1 MSELENKNFYD
12 VASGF
17 YDQMIDFKK
26 NLETR
31 KAAFEKLF
39 SEKGLAA
46 DLGCG
51 TGVDSIALA
60 MNGHTVLGVDP
71 SPNML
76 ETARLN
82 SKLYSQEIS
91 FLEST
96 ILSVPQ
102 TYSSKFNYVI
112 SLGNTFANVEGTT
125 IYSTVQSIYDMLTDG
140 GKCIIHIL
148 NYTLISEQKER
159 IVSIKPDENN
169 YYVRF
174 YDFVNGQINFNI
186 LRFTK
191 DNCSDFSLITT
202 QVYGYKKDLLA
213 KIFDSVGF
221 REVRFWSNLEEV
233 AFDINT
239 SKDLFI
245 YAVK

>member
-1 MSELENKNFYD
+1 MSEMENKNFYD
-12 VASGF
+12 AASSF
-17 YDQMIDFKK
+17 YDQMINFKK

-39 SEKGLAA
+39 PEKGFAA

-71 SPNML
+71 SSNML
-76 ETARLN
+76 ETAKLN
-82 SKLYSQEIS
+82 SKIYSQKIS

-102 TYSSKFNYVI
+102 TYNSKFNYVI

-125 IYSTVQSIYDMLTDG
+125 IYSTIQSMYDMLAKG

-148 NYTLISEQKER
+148 NYTLISVQKER

-174 YDFVNGQINFNI
+174 YDFANGQIDFNI

-191 DNCSDFSLITT
+191 NNCSDYSLITT
-202 QVYGYKKDLLA
+202 QVYGYKKDLLT

-221 REVRFWSNLEEV
+221 RDVNYWSNLDGA

>member
-1 MSELENKNFYD
+1 MSEMENKNFYD
-12 VASGF
+12 AASGF

-26 NLETR
+26 NLEIR
-31 KAAFEKLF
+31 KAAFEILF
-39 SEKGLAA
+39 PEKGFAV

-60 MNGHTVLGVDP
+60 MIGHTVLGVDP

-76 ETARLN
+76 ESARLN

-102 TYSSKFNYVI
+102 THNSKFNYVI

-125 IYSTVQSIYDMLTDG
+125 IYSTVQHVYDMLADG

-148 NYTLISEQKER
+148 NYALISEQKER
-159 IVSIKPDENN
+159 IVSIKPDESN

-186 LRFTK
+186 LRFAK
-191 DNCSDFSLITT
+191 DNSSDFSLITT
-202 QVYGYKKDLLA
+202 KVYGYKKDLLA

-221 REVRFWSNLEEV
+221 KEVTFASNLEGE
-233 AFDINT
+233 AFKIST

-245 YAVK
+245 SAVK

>member
-1 MSELENKNFYD
+1 MSEMENKNFYNA
-12 VASGF
+12 ASGF

-26 NLETR
+26 NLEVR

-39 SEKGLAA
+39 PQKGFAA

-60 MNGHTVLGVDP
+60 LNGHTVLGVDP

-76 ETARLN
+76 ESAKLN
-82 SKLYSQEIS
+82 SEMYSQEIS

-102 TYSSKFNYVI
+102 TYNSKFNYVV

-125 IYSTVQSIYDMLTDG
+125 IYSTVQHIYNMLGVG

-148 NYTLISEQKER
+148 NYALISEQKER
-159 IVSIKPDENN
+159 IVSIKPDEKN

-174 YDFVNGQINFNI
+174 YDFISGRINFNI

-191 DNCSDFSLITT
+191 DNCGDFNLITT

-221 REVRFWSNLEEV
+221 REVTFWSNLEGA

-245 YAVK
+245 HAVK

>member
-1 MSELENKNFYD
+1 MSEMENKNFYD
-12 VASGF
+12 AASSF
-17 YDQMIDFKK
+17 YDQMINFKK

-39 SEKGLAA
+39 PEKGFAA

-71 SPNML
+71 SSNML
-76 ETARLN
+76 ETAKLN
-82 SKLYSQEIS
+82 SKIYSQKIS

-102 TYSSKFNYVI
+102 TYNSKFNYVI

-125 IYSTVQSIYDMLTDG
+125 IYSTIQSMYDMLAKG

-148 NYTLISEQKER
+148 NYTLISVQKER

-174 YDFVNGQINFNI
+174 YDFANGQIDFNI
-186 LRFTK
+186 LSFTK
-191 DNCSDFSLITT
+191 NNCSDYSLITT
-202 QVYGYKKDLLA
+202 QVYGYKKDLLT

-221 REVRFWSNLEEV
+221 RDVNYWSNLDGA

>member
-1 MSELENKNFYD
+1 MSEMENKNFYD

-26 NLETR
+26 NLEAR

-39 SEKGLAA
+39 PKKGFAA

-60 MNGHTVLGVDP
+60 ENGHTVLGVDP
-71 SPNML
+71 SPNMI
-76 ETARLN
+76 EAAKLN
-82 SKLYSQEIS
+82 SRIHSREVS

-102 TYSSKFNYVI
+102 IYNSKFNYVV

-125 IYSTVQSIYDMLTDG
+125 IYSTVQSIYDMLADS

-148 NYTLISEQKER
+148 NYALISERKER
-159 IVSIKPDENN
+159 IVSIKPDERN

-174 YDFVNGQINFNI
+174 YDFVNGQISFNI
-186 LRFTK
+186 LRFAK
-191 DNCSDFSLITT
+191 DNSSDFNLITT
-202 QVYGYKKDLLA
+202 QVYGYKKDLLT

-221 REVRFWSNLEEV
+221 REISYWASLDGAE
-233 AFDINT
+233 FDIST

-245 YAVK
+245 CAVK

>member
-1 MSELENKNFYD
+1 MSEMENRNFYD

-31 KAAFEKLF
+31 KAAFVKLF
-39 SEKGLAA
+39 PEKGFAA

-60 MNGHTVLGVDP
+60 MNGHSVLGVDP

-76 ETARLN
+76 ESAKLN
-82 SKLYSQEIS
+82 SKVYSQEIS

-102 TYSSKFNYVI
+102 TYNSKFNYVI

-125 IYSTVQSIYDMLTDG
+125 IYSTVQSIYDMLAAG

-148 NYTLISEQKER
+148 NYTLISEQKKR
-159 IVSIKPDENN
+159 IVSIKLDESN

-186 LRFTK
+186 LRFAK
-191 DNCSDFSLITT
+191 DNSSDFSLITT

-213 KIFDSVGF
+213 KIFDSIGF
-221 REVRFWSNLEEV
+221 REVSFGSNLDGA
-233 AFDINT
+233 AFDIST

-245 YAVK
+245 SAVK